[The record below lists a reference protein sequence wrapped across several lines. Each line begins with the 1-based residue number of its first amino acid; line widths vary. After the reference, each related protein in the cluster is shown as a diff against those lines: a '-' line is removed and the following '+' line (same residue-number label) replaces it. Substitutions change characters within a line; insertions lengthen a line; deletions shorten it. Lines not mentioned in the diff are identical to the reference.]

1 MPYHLCAQQI
11 QRSQDLEH
19 QIRTAAQC
27 RTCWRGSVRKSVV
40 WCTYYTVVNLS
51 SLHCQI
57 VTTRETDNRAENVSR
72 MIGCKKDWVTFVS
85 SSGVDIV
92 SDTFAFTNTYCY
104 LMISASYLPKSNVIH
119 NPIRI
124 SNNIV
129 RKSHEVTRM
138 IDIPIRR
145 PITHLFLMTN
155 GRVQNGMKRRVGFHL
170 MQTFDYA
177 EEKAPTCNSLICAC
191 TRSEL

>member
-1 MPYHLCAQQI
+1 M
-11 QRSQDLEH
+11 
-19 QIRTAAQC
+19 
-27 RTCWRGSVRKSVV
+27 
-40 WCTYYTVVNLS
+40 WCTHYTVVNLS

-85 SSGVDIV
+85 SSGVDIL

-104 LMISASYLPKSNVIH
+104 LMILAWYLPKSNVVH

-129 RKSHEVTRM
+129 RKFSRSYENDRHPNKKTDHTSV
-138 IDIPIRR
+138 
-145 PITHLFLMTN
+145 LMTN

-177 EEKAPTCNSLICAC
+177 EEKTSTFDSLICAC